1 MGSLVSII
9 VPCYNLEQYILSC
22 LESIAKLKYK
32 PLEVIIVDDG
42 SKDKSFS
49 IVSNFIKNN
58 NAGGGQSFRLIHQ
71 ENAGAAAARNTG
83 LLTAKG
89 KYIAFIDGDDTV
101 DPEYISN
108 MVQGLESS
116 DVDLCV
122 SGVRGMDEQG
132 AKKKDFRLKEDT
144 IFGKNDIL
152 LKIDEQDFV
161 LCNLYCKLYKASI
174 INDYQL
180 RLDSRLKVGEDL
192 SFNLD
197 YITCTNSI
205 SIIDD
210 CGYNYRLRG
219 NSLIHSVTLPT
230 KQKYVL
236 EHFQNLFTQFPIDVV
251 KEVLDKNKKFQQLFW
266 NHGVLNY
273 VQAQI
278 MEKNRYD
285 SIYDSVPFCCLIEI
299 CHPESAKDKLF
310 YYGLRYKFGFL
321 LKAIVFIKYTVLLKN
336 KKFYDVIKK
345 KAAS

>member
-1 MGSLVSII
+1 MMDLKINPSVL
-9 VPCYNLEQYILSC
+9 C
-22 LESIAKLKYK
+22 LTLLKT
-32 PLEVIIVDDG
+32 IMR
-42 SKDKSFS
+42 
-49 IVSNFIKNN
+49 
-58 NAGGGQSFRLIHQ
+58 GGQSFRLVRQ

-116 DVDLCV
+116 NVDLCV

-174 INDYQL
+174 INEYRL
-180 RLDSRLKVGEDL
+180 CLDSRLKVGEDL

-210 CGYNYRLRG
+210 CGYNYRMRG

-236 EHFQNLFTQFPIDVV
+236 EHFQNLFTQFSIDVV
-251 KEVLDKNKKFQQLFW
+251 KKALEKNSKFRQLFW

-278 MEKNRYD
+278 MEKSRYD
-285 SIYDSVPFCCLIEI
+285 LIYNSESFCCLMDIY
-299 CHPESAKDKLF
+299 HPESAKDKLF
-310 YYGLRYKFGFL
+310 YYGLRHKFGFL
-321 LKAIVFIKYTVLLKN
+321 LKAIVFIKYAVLLKN

>member
-1 MGSLVSII
+1 MMALKINHSVLCLTLSKII
-9 VPCYNLEQYILSC
+9 MR
-22 LESIAKLKYK
+22 
-32 PLEVIIVDDG
+32 
-42 SKDKSFS
+42 
-49 IVSNFIKNN
+49 
-58 NAGGGQSFRLIHQ
+58 GGQSFQLVRQ

-116 DVDLCV
+116 NVDLCV

-152 LKIDEQDFV
+152 LKIDELDFV

-197 YITCTNSI
+197 YIMRTNSI

-210 CGYNYRLRG
+210 CGYNYRIRG

-230 KQKYVL
+230 EQKYVL
-236 EHFQNLFTQFPIDVV
+236 EHFLNLFAQFSIDVV
-251 KEVLDKNKKFQQLFW
+251 KEAFDKNKKFRQLFW

-278 MEKNRYD
+278 MGKNRYD
-285 SIYDSVPFCCLIEI
+285 SIYNSAPFCCLMEI
-299 CHPESAKDKLF
+299 YQPESAKDKLF
-310 YYGLRYKFGFL
+310 YYGLRHKFGFL
-321 LKAIVFIKYTVLLKN
+321 LKAVVFIKYNVLLKN
-336 KKFYDVIKK
+336 KKFYDAVKK
-345 KAAS
+345 KLASS

>member
-1 MGSLVSII
+1 
-9 VPCYNLEQYILSC
+9 
-22 LESIAKLKYK
+22 
-32 PLEVIIVDDG
+32 
-42 SKDKSFS
+42 
-49 IVSNFIKNN
+49 
-58 NAGGGQSFRLIHQ
+58 
-71 ENAGAAAARNTG
+71 
-83 LLTAKG
+83 
-89 KYIAFIDGDDTV
+89 
-101 DPEYISN
+101 
-108 MVQGLESS
+108 MVQGLELS

-174 INDYQL
+174 INDYKL

-197 YITCTNSI
+197 YITYTNSI

-210 CGYNYRLRG
+210 CGYNYRLRE

-310 YYGLRYKFGFL
+310 YYGLRHKFGFL